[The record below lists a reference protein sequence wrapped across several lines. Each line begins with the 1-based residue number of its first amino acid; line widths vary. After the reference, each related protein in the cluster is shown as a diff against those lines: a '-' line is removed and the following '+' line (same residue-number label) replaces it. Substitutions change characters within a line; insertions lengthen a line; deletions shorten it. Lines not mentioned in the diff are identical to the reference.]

1 MKTGRFEIKSAQEM
15 EAFGA
20 KFARELMDE
29 KRDGQAVMV
38 QLVGDLG
45 AGKTTF
51 TRGIAR
57 GLAIDQVVTSPTFQ
71 VHKEYVGE
79 DGKYELHHFD
89 FYRLQDLGV
98 MKNELQELMQD
109 EKNIIIVE
117 WGGILGELAKT
128 AKIVK
133 IEKLTDEKR
142 VLLLE

>member
-1 MKTGRFEIKSAQEM
+1 
-15 EAFGA
+15 
-20 KFARELMDE
+20 
-29 KRDGQAVMV
+29 
-38 QLVGDLG
+38 VG
-45 AGKTTF
+45 KN
-51 TRGIAR
+51 
-57 GLAIDQVVTSPTFQ
+57 
-71 VHKEYVGE
+71 
-79 DGKYELHHFD
+79 GKYALHHFD